1 MTSKELHNAWIEQIE
16 KRKKAALEEAKRE
29 RLRQQIKIKAFSS
42 HIAPALTKFGLTI
55 DMDSMT
61 WERSSP
67 FGDYSALDGKFIM
80 NIDKNL
86 KWVFKVNAL
95 RPEAVRMHTYDVAAV
110 LYDNHKLS
118 DCFELRISEDI
129 LLNTCEVIRMKEFK
143 KNECTTEKL

>member
-1 MTSKELHNAWIEQIE
+1 MTAEELHKAWEEQAK
-16 KRKKAALEEAKRE
+16 KRREQALAEAKRE
-29 RLRQQIKIKAFSS
+29 RLRQQIKIKAFSN

-55 DMDSMT
+55 TLDTMT
-61 WERSSP
+61 WEGSAWEN
-67 FGDYSALDGKFIM
+67 YSALDGRFVM
-80 NIDKNL
+80 NVDKNL
-86 KWVFKVNAL
+86 KWAFKVKAL

-129 LLNTCEVIRMKEFK
+129 LFNTCEVIRMKEFK

>member
-29 RLRQQIKIKAFSS
+29 RLRQQIKINAFKN
-42 HIAPALTKFGLTI
+42 HIVPALAKFGLTI

-61 WERSSP
+61 WERSSA

-80 NIDKNL
+80 KVDNNL

-118 DCFELRISEDI
+118 DCFELRISEDL

-143 KNECTTEKL
+143 KNEVTAKQL